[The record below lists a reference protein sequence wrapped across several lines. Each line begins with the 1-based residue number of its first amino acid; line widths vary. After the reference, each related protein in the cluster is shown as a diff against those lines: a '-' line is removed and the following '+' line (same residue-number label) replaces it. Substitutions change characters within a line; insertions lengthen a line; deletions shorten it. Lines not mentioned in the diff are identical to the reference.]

1 MRKLGR
7 AAAILAGAL
16 TCHALPASAQMEIVR
31 ADQVT
36 NRAGVTLFVTR
47 GTIMVPAVRGDER
60 PGDAPVKVAFVR
72 ISRAVQPSETAT
84 FVLAGGP
91 GGSGIGIAESIV
103 RNGDDAL
110 FDMFGGDVIGM
121 DQRGTGAS
129 TPAPYFPAPYDLPL
143 DVPGSPAAWL
153 PIIAPQIRAAAAEMR
168 AQGIRPEMFATR
180 EAADDI
186 DMIRSGLGYARMNLF
201 GSSYGSHLALSVLRH
216 HGDRVNRV
224 VLIGPEGPDDSWKLP
239 DHVDAAIARIGAA
252 IGDPDLPDR
261 MRRVIGRLREAPV
274 TVPVMLASGVEQD
287 VTLGAFDLQY
297 LSYSQPSGREGLIT
311 LARQYRAMEAGDF
324 SQMAWSAMRV
334 RQNMSTWY
342 AMSQITDIAAGASA
356 ERAAA
361 IDAQAP
367 DSILGNAINFPDRA
381 LADAWGVTPEP
392 AAERAPIH
400 SDVPVLILVGDLDM
414 RTPIENGE
422 ALIETLPNG
431 HLVVVENAAHQFD
444 IFGSPEI
451 RGVIAPF
458 IAGEPVTVE
467 RITLP
472 VGQ

>member
-1 MRKLGR
+1 MRKTGWR
-7 AAAILAGAL
+7 IAMTAGAL
-16 TCHALPASAQMEIVR
+16 LMAVPASAQVEITR

-36 NRAGVTLFVTR
+36 NRAGVTLHVTR
-47 GTIMVPAVRGDER
+47 GTILVPAVRGDTR
-60 PGDAPVKVAFVR
+60 PDDAPVKIAFVR
-72 ISRAVQPSETAT
+72 ISRAPEPSEIAT

-129 TPAPYFPAPYDLPL
+129 LPAPYFPIPYDLPL
-143 DVPGSPAAWL
+143 DMPGSPENWL
-153 PIIAPQIRAAAAEMR
+153 PIIEPQVRGAATAMR

-186 DMIRSGLGYARMNLF
+186 DMIRAGLGYARMNLF

-216 HGDRVNRV
+216 HESRVNRV
-224 VLIGPEGPDDSWKLP
+224 VLIGPEGPDDNWKLP

-252 IGDPDLPDR
+252 IGDPDLPER

-274 TVPVMLASGVEQD
+274 TVPVMLATGVEAD
-287 VTLGAFDLQY
+287 VTIGAFDLQY
-297 LSYSQPSGREGLIT
+297 LSYSQPTGRDGLIA
-311 LARQYRAMEAGDF
+311 LARQYRAMDAGDY
-324 SQMAWSAMRV
+324 SQMAWAAMRV

-342 AMSQITDIAAGASA
+342 AMSQITDIAAGASP
-356 ERAAA
+356 ERIAA

-367 DSILGNAINFPDRA
+367 GSILGHAINFPDRA
-381 LADAWGVTPEP
+381 LTEAWGVTPEP
-392 AAERAPIH
+392 DSERAPIH

-414 RTPIENGE
+414 RTPIENGQ
-422 ALIETLPNG
+422 ALLETLSNG
-431 HLVVVENAAHQFD
+431 HLVVIENAAHQFN

-451 RGVIAPF
+451 RGLIAPF
-458 IAGEPVTVE
+458 MAGEPVSAE
-467 RITLP
+467 RVALP
-472 VGQ
+472 IE